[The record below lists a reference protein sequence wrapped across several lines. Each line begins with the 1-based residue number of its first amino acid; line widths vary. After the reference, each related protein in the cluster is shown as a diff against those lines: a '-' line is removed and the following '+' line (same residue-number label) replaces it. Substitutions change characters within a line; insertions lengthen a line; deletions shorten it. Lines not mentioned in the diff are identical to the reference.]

1 MDQPDIE
8 KVNPSKQ
15 KLMESGK
22 ALFYKHGYRR
32 VSVEEVCRHAGVSK
46 MTFYRFFDN
55 KLDLIKALLVELA
68 EDGVRIYR
76 EIMSR
81 DIPFEEKIAETIRM
95 KREASSQYSEEFMKD
110 VYLDKESGILP
121 LLKEMSAKTM
131 ALVLEDYRKAQE
143 DGYLRQDLNLKVLP
157 YFIGKLN
164 EMINDPALL
173 ALYGDNLHEILREIT
188 NLFFYGIIVKNRSG
202 QDEK

>member
-46 MTFYRFFDN
+46 MTFYRFFVN
-55 KLDLIKALLVELA
+55 KQDLIKALLVELA

-95 KREASSQYSEEFMKD
+95 KREASNQYSEEFMKD

-121 LLKEMSAKTM
+121 LLQEMSAQTM
-131 ALVLEDYRKAQE
+131 AMVLDDYRKAQE
-143 DGYLRQDLNLKVLP
+143 DGFIRKDLNLMALP
-157 YFIGKLN
+157 YFINKLN
-164 EMINDPALL
+164 EMIKDPALL
-173 ALYGDNLHEILREIT
+173 AIYGNNLHEVLREIT
-188 NLFFYGIIVKNRSG
+188 GLFFYGII
-202 QDEK
+202 EKRGVAGHEN